1 MAKEIKIDK
10 HIIDDV
16 TKLRNEVNKIMFDF
30 GNFKLERINLEQRIS
45 DIEKMESDMAAK
57 YKGNITREQRI
68 AEKLKEKHGEGIV
81 NLEKGVFI
89 PSEKE
94 SK

>member
-10 HIIDDV
+10 NIIDDV
-16 TKLRNEVNKIMFDF
+16 TKLRNEINKIMFDF
-30 GNFKLERINLEQRIS
+30 GNLKLERINLEQRMS
-45 DIEKMESDMAAK
+45 DIERMESDMAAK
-57 YKGNITREQRI
+57 YKGNMTREQRI
-68 AEKLKEKHGEGIV
+68 AEKLKEKHGEGVV
-81 NLEKGVFI
+81 NLDKGVFI

>member
-10 HIIDDV
+10 NIIDDV
-16 TKLRNEVNKIMFDF
+16 TKLRNEINKIMFDF
-30 GNFKLERINLEQRIS
+30 GNLKLERINL
-45 DIEKMESDMAAK
+45 
-57 YKGNITREQRI
+57 EQRI
-68 AEKLKEKHGEGIV
+68 AEKLKEKHGEGVV
-81 NLEKGVFI
+81 NLDKGVFI

>member
-45 DIEKMESDMAAK
+45 DIEKIESDMAAK